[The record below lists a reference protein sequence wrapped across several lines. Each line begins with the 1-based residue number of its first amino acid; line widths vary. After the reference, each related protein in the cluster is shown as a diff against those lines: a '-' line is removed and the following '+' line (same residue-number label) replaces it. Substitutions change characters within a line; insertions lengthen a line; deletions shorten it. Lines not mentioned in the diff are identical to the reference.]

1 MTAESLFNKYQGMRA
16 SVEGVIGGVVCGF
29 NFYTGDLIVACDYPD
44 NHAIGCARLEE
55 EADIVEEAFQFWPN
69 GYVYASEDD
78 VIEN

>member
-1 MTAESLFNKYQGMRA
+1 MRA
-16 SVEGVIGGVVCGF
+16 SVEGVIGGVVCGV

-44 NHAIGCARLEE
+44 SHAIGYARLEE
-55 EADIVEEAFQFWPN
+55 EADIIEDAFLFWPN